1 MRRRRFPVWTLI
13 GVVLVVALIA
23 GSGVLSS
30 TPPTAAARAAS
41 IESVIRCPSC
51 EDLSVA
57 GSSAP
62 TAVAVRATVRQLVGE
77 GRTDAQVE
85 QYLEARYG
93 STIVLDPPASGWS
106 LLVWVLPVV
115 CGLLAAVALTVVLV
129 RRRRIG
135 DGDDLPAG
143 DLDPDIVEGHRDFI
157 SRSLADA
164 DAEFLAGDLSD
175 RDYLLLRRRDMRS
188 LAALDAVAPGA
199 PATPVT
205 AGGAAG
211 SDAGVAA
218 SSPPMAVAV
227 AERPEPATTSGQV
240 PVTPPRA
247 RSRRS
252 WWFLVGAVASFA
264 GALVLAVILFSSSR
278 LPGQTA
284 TGSIALNSAQQT
296 ARTLDQ
302 AATLENEG
310 QVGEAAQLYQSV
322 LTAHPKNVVALAQM
336 GWLEYQTGTQGAS
349 ASLLADARSMLE
361 RAVALGPGDYAA
373 HLYLGTVLLDE
384 DGNTAGA
391 VEQYRDFL
399 ADDPPHTVVVEAA
412 AELRVAYG
420 RAGVALPP
428 QVPAA

>member
-1 MRRRRFPVWTLI
+1 MSGRRFPVWTLI
-13 GVVLVVALIA
+13 GVVLIVALIA

-30 TPPTAAARAAS
+30 TPPTAAERAAS

-57 GSSAP
+57 TSSAP
-62 TAVAVRATVRQLVGE
+62 TAVAVRATVRQLVGD

-106 LLVWVLPVV
+106 LLVWVLPVA

-135 DGDDLPAG
+135 DGDDPVAV
-143 DLDPDIVEGHRDFI
+143 DLDPGLVEERRAFI
-157 SRSLADA
+157 ARSLADA

-175 RDYLLLRRRDMRS
+175 RDYLMLRRRDMRR
-188 LAALDAVAPGA
+188 LAALDAAAP
-199 PATPVT
+199 TT
-205 AGGAAG
+205 AAG
-211 SDAGVAA
+211 SAAGVAA
-218 SSPPMAVAV
+218 SSAPSGAAVAV
-227 AERPEPATTSGQV
+227 AERPEPASAPEEP
-240 PVTPPRA
+240 PVAPPRT

-252 WWFLVGAVASFA
+252 WWFLGGAVACFA
-264 GALVLAVILFSSSR
+264 GALGLAVVLFSSSR

-296 ARTLDQ
+296 ERTLDQ

-349 ASLLADARSMLE
+349 ASLLADARSLLE

-384 DGNTAGA
+384 DGNAAGA
-391 VEQYRDFL
+391 VDQYRDFL
-399 ADDPPHTVVVEAA
+399 ADDPPRTVVAEAA

>member
-1 MRRRRFPVWTLI
+1 MSRRRFPVWTLI

-30 TPPTAAARAAS
+30 TPPTAAQRAAS

-57 GSSAP
+57 SSSAP
-62 TAVAVRATVRQLVGE
+62 TAVAVRATVRQQVGE
-77 GRTDAQVE
+77 GRTDAQIE

-106 LLVWVLPVV
+106 LLVWLLPLA
-115 CGLLAAVALTVVLV
+115 CGLLAVVALTVVLV

-135 DGDDLPAG
+135 DGDDAVEG
-143 DLDPDIVEGHRDFI
+143 DLDPTLVEGRRDFI
-157 SRSLADA
+157 ARSLADA

-175 RDYLLLRRRDMRS
+175 RDYLLLRRRDMRR
-188 LAALDAVAPGA
+188 LAALDTAAPGA
-199 PATPVT
+199 L
-205 AGGAAG
+205 AAP
-211 SDAGVAA
+211 SLAA
-218 SSPPMAVAV
+218 SSAPVAVAV
-227 AERPEPATTSGQV
+227 AERPEPATTPEEEVS
-240 PVTPPRA
+240 VTPPRT

-252 WWFLVGAVASFA
+252 WWFLAGAVASFA

-284 TGSIALNSAQQT
+284 TGSISLNAAQQT
-296 ARTLDQ
+296 ERTLDQ

-349 ASLLADARSMLE
+349 VSLLADARSMLE

-384 DGNTAGA
+384 DGNAAGA
-391 VEQYRDFL
+391 VEQYRAFL
-399 ADDPPHTVVVEAA
+399 ADDPPHAVVVEAA
-412 AELRVAYG
+412 AELRTAYG

>member
-1 MRRRRFPVWTLI
+1 MSGRRFPVWTLI

-30 TPPTAAARAAS
+30 TPPTAAERSAS

-57 GSSAP
+57 TSSAP
-62 TAVAVRATVRQLVGE
+62 TAVAVRATVRQLVGD

-106 LLVWVLPVV
+106 LLVWVLPVA

-135 DGDDLPAG
+135 DGDDPVAV
-143 DLDPDIVEGHRDFI
+143 DLDPGLVEERRAFI
-157 SRSLADA
+157 ARSLADA

-175 RDYLLLRRRDMRS
+175 RDYLLLRRRDMRR
-188 LAALDAVAPGA
+188 LAALD
-199 PATPVT
+199 
-205 AGGAAG
+205 GAAPTTAVG
-211 SDAGVAA
+211 SAAGVVA
-218 SSPPMAVAV
+218 SSAPSGAAVAV
-227 AERPEPATTSGQV
+227 AERPEPANAPEEP
-240 PVTPPRA
+240 PVTPPRT

-252 WWFLVGAVASFA
+252 WWFLAGAVACFA
-264 GALVLAVILFSSSR
+264 GALAVAVVLFSSSR

-296 ARTLDQ
+296 ERTLDQ

-349 ASLLADARSMLE
+349 ASLLADARSLLE

-384 DGNTAGA
+384 DGNAAGA
-391 VEQYRDFL
+391 VDQYRDFL
-399 ADDPPHTVVVEAA
+399 ADDPPHTVVAEAA

>member
-1 MRRRRFPVWTLI
+1 MSRRRFPVWTLF

-30 TPPTAAARAAS
+30 TAPTAAGRAAS

-57 GSSAP
+57 SSSAP

-106 LLVWVLPVV
+106 LLVWVLPIA

-135 DGDDLPAG
+135 DGDDSPAG
-143 DLDPDIVEGHRDFI
+143 ELDPDLVEGHRDFI

-175 RDYLLLRRRDMRS
+175 RDYLLLRRRDMRR
-188 LAALDAVAPGA
+188 LAALDAAAPGA
-199 PATPVT
+199 PAAPIAT
-205 AGGAAG
+205 G
-211 SDAGVAA
+211 SGAGVAA
-218 SSPPMAVAV
+218 SSAAVAVAV
-227 AERPEPATTSGQV
+227 AERLEPATTPEEV

-336 GWLEYQTGTQGAS
+336 GWLEYQTGTQGSS

-384 DGNTAGA
+384 DGDAAGA
-391 VEQYRDFL
+391 VGQYRDFL

-412 AELRVAYG
+412 AELRAAYG

-428 QVPAA
+428 EVPAA

>member
-1 MRRRRFPVWTLI
+1 MSRRRFPVWTLI

-30 TPPTAAARAAS
+30 TPPTSAQRAAS

-57 GSSAP
+57 SSSAP
-62 TAVAVRATVRQLVGE
+62 TAVAVRATVLRLVDQ

-85 QYLEARYG
+85 QYLAARYG

-106 LLVWVLPVV
+106 LLVWVLPVA
-115 CGLLAAVALTVVLV
+115 CGLLAAVALTVFLV

-135 DGDDLPAG
+135 DGDDPVAG
-143 DLDPDIVEGHRDFI
+143 DLDPTVVEERRHFI
-157 SRSLADA
+157 ARSLADA
-164 DAEFLAGDLSD
+164 DAEFLAGDLTD
-175 RDYLLLRRRDMRS
+175 RDYLLLRRRDVRR
-188 LAALDAVAPGA
+188 LAALDTATPGA
-199 PATPVT
+199 PAVPTTAHTT
-205 AGGAAG
+205 AGSAARVAG
-211 SDAGVAA
+211 SSA
-218 SSPPMAVAV
+218 PLAVAV
-227 AERPEPATTSGQV
+227 AERPEPATASEEV
-240 PVTPPRA
+240 SVTRPRT

-252 WWFLVGAVASFA
+252 WWFLGGAVASFA
-264 GALVLAVILFSSSR
+264 GALVLAVVLFSSSR

-284 TGSIALNSAQQT
+284 TGSVSLSPTQQT

-322 LTAHPKNVVALAQM
+322 LTAHPENVVALAQM

-349 ASLLADARSMLE
+349 ASLLADARALLE

-373 HLYLGTVLLDE
+373 HLYLGTVLLQE
-384 DGNTAGA
+384 DGNAAGA
-391 VEQYRDFL
+391 VGQYREFL
-399 ADDPPHTVVVEAA
+399 ADGPPRAVVDEAA
-412 AELRVAYG
+412 AELRAAYG
-420 RAGVALPP
+420 RAGVALPS

>member
-1 MRRRRFPVWTLI
+1 MSRRRFPLWTLL

-30 TPPTAAARAAS
+30 TAPTAAERAAS

-57 GSSAP
+57 SSSAP
-62 TAVAVRATVRQLVGE
+62 TAVAVRATVRELVGE

-106 LLVWVLPVV
+106 LLVWVLPVA
-115 CGLLAAVALTVVLV
+115 CGVLAAVALTVVLV

-135 DGDDLPAG
+135 NGDDPLAG
-143 DLDPDIVEGHRDFI
+143 NSDPGLVEERRDFI
-157 SRSLADA
+157 ARSLADA

-175 RDYLLLRRRDMRS
+175 RDYLSLRRRDMRR
-188 LAALDAVAPGA
+188 LAALEPAATGA
-199 PATPVT
+199 PAATVT
-205 AGGAAG
+205 ADAAAG
-211 SDAGVAA
+211 SGASTGA
-218 SSPPMAVAV
+218 SSPPVAVAV
-227 AERPEPATTSGQV
+227 AERPEPAPTPDEV
-240 PVTPPRA
+240 HVTPSRT
-247 RSRRS
+247 RGRRS
-252 WWFLVGAVASFA
+252 WWFLAGAVASFG

-322 LTAHPKNVVALAQM
+322 LTAHPTNVVALAQM

-373 HLYLGTVLLDE
+373 HLYLGTILLDE
-384 DGNTAGA
+384 DGNAAGA

-399 ADDPPHTVVVEAA
+399 ADDPPHAVVTQAA
-412 AELRVAYG
+412 AELRTAYG
-420 RAGVALPP
+420 RAGVALPS
-428 QVPAA
+428 QVPPA

>member
-1 MRRRRFPVWTLI
+1 MSARRLPVWTLI

-30 TPPTAAARAAS
+30 TPPTAAERAAS

-57 GSSAP
+57 TSSAP
-62 TAVAVRATVRQLVGE
+62 TAEAVRTTVRQLVGD
-77 GRTDAQVE
+77 GRTDAQIE

-106 LLVWVLPVV
+106 LLVWVLPVA

-129 RRRRIG
+129 RRHRIG
-135 DGDDLPAG
+135 DGDDPVAV
-143 DLDPDIVEGHRDFI
+143 DLDPGLVEERRDFI
-157 SRSLADA
+157 ARSLADA

-175 RDYLLLRRRDMRS
+175 RDYLLLRRRDMRR
-188 LAALDAVAPGA
+188 LAALDPAAPDAAAA
-199 PATPVT
+199 PT
-205 AGGAAG
+205 AAAG
-211 SDAGVAA
+211 SARGVAA
-218 SSPPMAVAV
+218 SSAPSGAAVAV
-227 AERPEPATTSGQV
+227 AERPEPSTAPEEP
-240 PVTPPRA
+240 PVTPPRS
-247 RSRRS
+247 SRHRS
-252 WWFLVGAVASFA
+252 WWFLAGAVASFA

-296 ARTLDQ
+296 ERTLDQ

-349 ASLLADARSMLE
+349 VSLLADARSLLE

-384 DGNTAGA
+384 DDNAAGA
-391 VEQYRDFL
+391 VDQYRDFL
-399 ADDPPHTVVVEAA
+399 ADDPPHTVVAEAA